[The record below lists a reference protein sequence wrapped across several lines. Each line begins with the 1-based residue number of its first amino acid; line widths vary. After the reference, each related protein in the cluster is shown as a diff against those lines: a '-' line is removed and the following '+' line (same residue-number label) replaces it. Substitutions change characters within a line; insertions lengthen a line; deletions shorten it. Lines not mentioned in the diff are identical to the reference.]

1 MLLSSKRQSPP
12 PRGRLLKWL
21 ALLLWIGITVL
32 AVPAASSLPDVVE
45 GKASAELP
53 RGAQSTNVEE
63 LIPRF
68 PGGELAP
75 GIIVYTRA
83 SGITPADRTKAST
96 DRRALASIATNPIAP
111 PRASGDGKALML
123 NVPLPDDDTLTDK
136 AEKVRDQSRANTPPG
151 LDVHLTGPAGSAL
164 DVGDAFESI
173 DKPILIITILVV
185 TAVLLLTYRS
195 PILWLLPIVNAAIAL
210 QVANAVVYLLG
221 EHAGLYVA
229 DGMSTI
235 LNALVFGISTDYAL
249 LLLARYREELRRH
262 EDRHRAMAVALRR
275 AAAPIV
281 ASAATVSL
289 GLLCLLAADMGFNYA
304 LGPIGAI
311 GVLAGLVV
319 VMTLLPALLL
329 IFGRWIF
336 WPRIPRPRHGD
347 TTSTRGVWDRVGH
360 RIAAHPRLVWIGGLA
375 VLGALASATLGI
387 NTGLDRAHF
396 LTDTPSSTIGE
407 NILAQHYPGGEG
419 RPLLVITTKPDA
431 PEVTKALQDAPG
443 VADVQSPQ
451 SSRDGRLT
459 KLEVVLEYP
468 PDSTQAKQTVR
479 DLRDAIPAATIGAS
493 TAGEIDLADA
503 QAHDRRVVIPLVLGV
518 VFLILIALLRALVAP
533 ILVIGTVVASYF
545 AALGASWLLFRY
557 AFDFP
562 ALDTQ
567 VALMGFLFMV
577 ALGVDYNLFLVARVR
592 EEVARSD
599 HRTGVLRGLG
609 VTGGVISSAGLVLA
623 ATFGV
628 LGVMPVTM
636 MVQIGVLVALGVL
649 LDTFFV
655 RSVIVPALALDA
667 GRHFWWP
674 GGPRGPRGP
683 RSKPLETL
691 PVTGGGG
698 GEVPAEMPTQQRR

>member
-1 MLLSSKRQSPP
+1 MLLSRKHRPP
-12 PRGRLLKWL
+12 APRGRLLKWAVLL
-21 ALLLWIGITVL
+21 AWVAITVL

-53 RGAQSTNVEE
+53 RGAQSTKVEE
-63 LIPRF
+63 LTPRF

-75 GIIVYTRA
+75 GIVVYVRS
-83 SGITPADRTKAST
+83 SGVTPADRAKAET
-96 DRRALASIATNPIAP
+96 DRRALAPIAARPIAP
-111 PRASGDGKALML
+111 PQPSGDGKALML
-123 NVPLPDDDTLTDK
+123 NVPLPDDDTLDDK
-136 AEKVRDQSRANTPPG
+136 AGKLRDQSQAGAPDG
-151 LDVHLTGPAGSAL
+151 LDIRLTGPAGSAL
-164 DVGDAFESI
+164 DVGDAFENI
-173 DKPILIITILVV
+173 DKPIFIITILVV

-210 QVANAVVYLLG
+210 QVGNAVVYLLG
-221 EHAGLYVA
+221 KHAGLYVA

-262 EDRHRAMAVALRR
+262 PDRHHAMAMALRH

-319 VMTLLPALLL
+319 VMTLLPALLV

-336 WPRIPRPRHGD
+336 WPRIPRHGD
-347 TTSTRGVWDRVGH
+347 APPTRGAWDRVGH
-360 RIAAHPRLVWIGGLA
+360 RIAARPRLVWIGGLA
-375 VLGALASATLGI
+375 VLGALSAAAFGI

-396 LTDTPSSTIGE
+396 LTETPGSAIGE
-407 NILAQHYPGGEG
+407 RLLAEHYPGGQG
-419 RPLLVITTKPDA
+419 RPLQVITDEPDSRQ
-431 PEVTKALQDAPG
+431 VTTALRDAPG
-443 VADVQSPQ
+443 VARVESPQ
-451 SSRDGRLT
+451 PSKDGQLT
-459 KLEVVLEYP
+459 RIEVVLEDP
-468 PDSTQAKQTVR
+468 PDSAAAKQTVR
-479 DLRDAIPAATIGAS
+479 DLRQTIPDATIGAS
-493 TAGEIDLADA
+493 TASEIDLADA
-503 QAHDRRVVIPLVLGV
+503 QSHDRRVVIPLVLAV
-518 VFLILIALLRALVAP
+518 VFLILIALLRALIAP
-533 ILVIGTVVASYF
+533 ILVIATVVASYF

-562 ALDTQ
+562 ALDMQ

-592 EEVARSD
+592 EEVGRTD

-636 MVQIGVLVALGVL
+636 MVQIGVLVSLGVL

-655 RSVIVPALALDA
+655 RSVIVPALALDT
-667 GRHFWWP
+667 GPRFWWP
-674 GGPRGPRGP
+674 NHPKARRTNNGDPTPTA
-683 RSKPLETL
+683 KVKTNT
-691 PVTGGGG
+691 TG
-698 GEVPAEMPTQQRR
+698 TH